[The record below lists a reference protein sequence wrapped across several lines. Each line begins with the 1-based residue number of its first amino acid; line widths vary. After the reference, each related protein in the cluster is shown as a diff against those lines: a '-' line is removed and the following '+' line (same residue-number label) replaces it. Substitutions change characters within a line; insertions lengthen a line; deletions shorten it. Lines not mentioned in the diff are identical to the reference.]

1 MIFYRHTDVSYA
13 ELHILDIFWAHA
25 NTTAKITRSCASVN
39 IDIQHVLSNGTR
51 QYNDENHTLMRVSE
65 YRHTDISYDASHI

>member
-1 MIFYRHTDVSYA
+1 MICGDWATDSRHFLSNGARQYNDK
-13 ELHILDIFWAHA
+13 
-25 NTTAKITRSCASVN
+25 KITRSCASVN
-39 IDIQHVLSNGTR
+39 IDIQYFLSNGTR